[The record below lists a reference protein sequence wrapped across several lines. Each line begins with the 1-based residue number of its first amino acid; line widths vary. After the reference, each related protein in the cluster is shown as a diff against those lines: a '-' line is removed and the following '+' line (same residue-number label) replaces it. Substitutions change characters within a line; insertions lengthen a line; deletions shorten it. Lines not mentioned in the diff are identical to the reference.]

1 MDFFKRHF
9 TVALAA
15 VLGLVLVAHLA
26 VFANLQLLFGVVVPY
41 LAVLIFAEGF
51 IYRLLQWSRSPVP
64 FQIPT
69 TGGQQESLPWIERS
83 LGDKLDNPYTT
94 RYVIG
99 RMALEVLAFRSLFRN
114 LRSELRQDP
123 EHPGGARLI
132 HWSYKWLWLGAIAFH
147 YAFLVIVLRHL
158 RFFTEPVPGFIQLID
173 NVDGFFRF
181 FTPIFY
187 LSGAVLVVAVAY
199 LLARR
204 LTNPML
210 RYISLASDYFPLL
223 LLLAIGISGI
233 LMRYVYKVDVVAVKE
248 LTLGLVTLH
257 PRVPAGIGHIFFV
270 HLFLVSVLIAYFPF
284 SKLMHA
290 PGVFLS
296 PSRNLPTN
304 TRAVRHVNPW
314 NYPVKFHH
322 YDEYEDRFREAMV
335 EAEIPVEKELE

>member
-15 VLGLVLVAHLA
+15 VLGLVLVAYLG
-26 VFANLQLLFGVVVPY
+26 VSANLQLLFGVVAPY
-41 LAVLIFAEGF
+41 LAVLIFVEGF

-114 LRSELRQDP
+114 LSSELRQDP

-158 RFFTEPVPGFIQLID
+158 RLFTEPVPGFIKLID
-173 NVDGFFRF
+173 SVDGFFQF
-181 FTPIFY
+181 FTPVFY

-257 PRVPAGIGHIFFV
+257 PRVPAGIAPIFFV
-270 HLFLVSVLIAYFPF
+270 HLFLVSVFLAYFPF

-335 EAEIPVEKELE
+335 ESEIPVEKELE

>member
-15 VLGLVLVAHLA
+15 VLGLVLVAYLGA
-26 VFANLQLLFGVVVPY
+26 SANLQLLFGVVAPY
-41 LAVLIFAEGF
+41 LAVLIFVEGF

-147 YAFLVIVLRHL
+147 YAFLVTVLRHL
-158 RFFTEPVPGFIQLID
+158 RLFTEPVPGFIKLID
-173 NVDGFFRF
+173 SVDGFFHF
-181 FTPIFY
+181 FTPVFY

-233 LMRYVYKVDVVAVKE
+233 LMRYFYKVDVVTVKE

-257 PRVPAGIGHIFFV
+257 PRVPAGIAPIFFV
-270 HLFLVSVLIAYFPF
+270 HLFLVSVFLAYFPF

-296 PSRNLPTN
+296 PSRNLPTD

>member
-9 TVALAA
+9 TVALGA
-15 VLGLVLVAHLA
+15 VLGIVLVAYLG
-26 VFANLQLLFGVVVPY
+26 VSANLQLLFGVVVPY
-41 LAVLIFAEGF
+41 LALLIFVEGF

-69 TGGQQESLPWIERS
+69 TAGQQKSLPWIERS
-83 LGDKLDNPYTT
+83 PGDKLDNPYTT

-123 EHPGGARLI
+123 KHPGGARLI

-147 YAFLVIVLRHL
+147 YASLVILLRHL
-158 RFFTEPVPGFIQLID
+158 RLFTEPVPGLIKLID
-173 NVDGFFRF
+173 SVDGFLQFS
-181 FTPIFY
+181 TPVFY
-187 LSGAVLVVAVAY
+187 LSGGVLVVAVAY
-199 LLARR
+199 LLVRR

-257 PRVPAGIGHIFFV
+257 PRVPAGIGPIFFV
-270 HLFLVSVLIAYFPF
+270 HLFLVSVLFAYFPF

-296 PSRNLPTN
+296 PTRNMPTN
-304 TRAVRHVNPW
+304 TRALRHVNPW

-335 EAEIPVEKELE
+335 EAGIPVEKELE

>member
-9 TVALAA
+9 AVALAA
-15 VLGLVLVAHLA
+15 VLGLVLVAYLG
-26 VFANLQLLFGVVVPY
+26 VSANLQLLFGVVAPY
-41 LAVLIFAEGF
+41 LAVLIFVEGF

-69 TGGQQESLPWIERS
+69 TAAQQESLPWIERS
-83 LGDKLDNPYTT
+83 LGDKLDNPFTT

-147 YAFLVIVLRHL
+147 YAFLVILLRHL
-158 RFFTEPVPGFIQLID
+158 RLFTEPVPGFIHLID
-173 NVDGFFRF
+173 SVDGFLQF
-181 FTPIFY
+181 FTPVFY

-210 RYISLASDYFPLL
+210 RYISLAADYFPLL

-233 LMRYVYKVDVVAVKE
+233 LMRYFYKVDVVAVKE

-257 PRVPAGIGHIFFV
+257 PRVPAGISPIFFV
-270 HLFLVSVLIAYFPF
+270 HLFLVSVFFAYFPF

-296 PSRNLPTN
+296 PSRNLSSN
-304 TRAVRHVNPW
+304 NRAVRHVNPW

-335 EAEIPVEKELE
+335 EADIPVEKELE

>member
-41 LAVLIFAEGF
+41 LAVLIFVEGF

-114 LRSELRQDP
+114 LSSELRQDP

-158 RFFTEPVPGFIQLID
+158 RLFTEPVPGFIKLID
-173 NVDGFFRF
+173 SVDGFFQF
-181 FTPIFY
+181 FTPVFY

-210 RYISLASDYFPLL
+210 RYISLVPDYFPLL
-223 LLLAIGISGI
+223 MILAIGISGI
-233 LMRYVYKVDVVAVKE
+233 LMRYVYKVDVVAIKQ

-257 PRVPAGIGHIFFV
+257 PTVPAGIGPIFFV
-270 HLFLVSVLIAYFPF
+270 HIFLVSVFIAYFPF

-296 PSRNLPTN
+296 PSRNMATN

-335 EAEIPVEKELE
+335 EADIPVEKELE

>member
-15 VLGLVLVAHLA
+15 VLGLVLVAYLGVSA
-26 VFANLQLLFGVVVPY
+26 KLQLIFGVVAPY
-41 LAVLIFAEGF
+41 LAVLIFVEGF

-69 TGGQQESLPWIERS
+69 TGGQQESLPWIERN

-94 RYVIG
+94 KHVIG

-123 EHPGGARLI
+123 ENPGGARLI

-147 YAFLVIVLRHL
+147 YAFLVVVLRHL
-158 RFFTEPVPGFIQLID
+158 RFFTEPVPGFIQLLD
-173 NVDGFFRF
+173 KVDGFFQF
-181 FTPIFY
+181 FTPVFY

-210 RYISLASDYFPLL
+210 RYISLVPDYFPLL
-223 LLLAIGISGI
+223 MILAIGISGI
-233 LMRYVYKVDVVAVKE
+233 LMRYVYKVDVVAIKQ

-257 PRVPAGIGHIFFV
+257 PTVPAGIGPIFFV
-270 HLFLVSVLIAYFPF
+270 HIFLVSVFIAYFPF

-296 PSRNLPTN
+296 PSRNMATN

-314 NYPVKFHH
+314 
-322 YDEYEDRFREAMV
+322 
-335 EAEIPVEKELE
+335 